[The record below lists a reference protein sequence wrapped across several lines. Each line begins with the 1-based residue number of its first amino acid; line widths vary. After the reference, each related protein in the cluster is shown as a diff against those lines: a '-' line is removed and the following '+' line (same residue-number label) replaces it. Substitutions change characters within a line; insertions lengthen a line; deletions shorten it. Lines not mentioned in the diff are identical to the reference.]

1 MMSCQRQNSA
11 SVSGDGVVVREM
23 RPYTYST
30 KLKRI
35 GRMVFFVFDI
45 FTIMCTVCQHVALVI
60 IQDNVQCLL

>member
-23 RPYTYST
+23 RPYTYTT

-35 GRMVFFVFDI
+35 GGMVF
-45 FTIMCTVCQHVALVI
+45 L
-60 IQDNVQCLL
+60 CLISSR